1 MRDDQNIRVALTSVF
16 QVWYRLAPAA
26 LWPCNVALQQMLQGL
41 LRADAKVEVSALDL
55 PNSGQPLA
63 Y

>member
-1 MRDDQNIRVALTSVF
+1 MRDDQNIRVAVF
-16 QVWYRLAPAA
+16 QVWYRLALAA
-26 LWPCNVALQQMLQGL
+26 LWPRNVALQQMLQGL

-55 PNSGQPLA
+55 PNSGHPQA